1 MRLKHDNKHIY
12 HWHTHTH
19 KTKTSNQI
27 DWHLPKKKVKPKTQ
41 EMNWQ
46 LNKLAEHLSVFS
58 NFIRHLLVFTILYL
72 SAMKVKSENC
82 FPTTF
87 EHHVNIVCVLLQFHQ
102 SSLSFC
108 VSVDCNGTGLL
119 YYQSINHI
127 NVHLT
132 KSILLILESVLLL
145 CMSNKLIWSTLHTA
159 AFIQHKI
166 RLSNRKTHNIQMSYT
181 E

>member
-87 EHHVNIVCVLLQFHQ
+87 EQHVNIVCVLLQFHQ

-119 YYQSINHI
+119 HYQSINHKCASNEI
-127 NVHLT
+127 NFADIRICFIVMHEQQIDLVNIT
-132 KSILLILESVLLL
+132 HCSIH
-145 CMSNKLIWSTLHTA
+145 ST
-159 AFIQHKI
+159 
-166 RLSNRKTHNIQMSYT
+166 
-181 E
+181 